1 MRPNFIIRTFVFLTV
16 LYIVGTTDGMVQTAT
31 DEHQRML
38 PAETVIAA
46 SFKKVNGSG
55 DGKSPASSSPASS
68 NWQNS
73 GLSKLLNHPS
83 LVSFFGDLQK
93 TARASRKAKPF
104 AKVDFRGLWKV
115 IDGRVTF
122 AWLPYNNQLQLIVI
136 ADVGSNEAAAKKW
149 LHELESNLGSNY
161 RVNPRSKTGVVSYR
175 IPNANKPNR
184 VDTQFAHTL
193 QGGKLFVASSESQLQ
208 SALKRLAI
216 KQRSLAQDPFYKATT
231 SSVQASQKQ
240 DSIWWFL
247 RPIELGRNAT
257 KNTKSIEGEF
267 SSADF
272 FRLAPIEGY
281 DAIRAAGG
289 TGLITPDGSLNL
301 VAKINARRPFKNSM
315 RLLNLPNQKMFR
327 LPDWAG
333 DEASSA
339 TLVSL
344 HFNKMLGHFATLFDQ
359 LYGEGESGVFE
370 LVLDDIQNDPKGPR
384 VNMQNEVFAK
394 LQDTLSVTTIKK
406 SPTKVARV
414 FAAAV
419 KDSNEIAH
427 AIDRLYRGDAA
438 ATRINSAQYPAWLV
452 KPLKN
457 DPAGGRRRAAYVI
470 AVRNNYVLIGPSLDD
485 VEACFQI
492 SAGQIDE
499 SDTYKEF
506 VSFARQQLGDELCMM
521 SYGRFDRWVERKTAE
536 IRSGSVT
543 GVAGIIFEQ
552 LGWNAILPSVKTNL
566 PQFETLQKF
575 CNGNLG
581 IAGSATSDGWN
592 IVVRLKTD

>member
-247 RPIELGRNAT
+247 RPIELGL
-257 KNTKSIEGEF
+257 S
-267 SSADF
+267 
-272 FRLAPIEGY
+272 
-281 DAIRAAGG
+281 
-289 TGLITPDGSLNL
+289 LIH
-301 VAKINARRPFKNSM
+301 I
-315 RLLNLPNQKMFR
+315 
-327 LPDWAG
+327 
-333 DEASSA
+333 
-339 TLVSL
+339 
-344 HFNKMLGHFATLFDQ
+344 
-359 LYGEGESGVFE
+359 
-370 LVLDDIQNDPKGPR
+370 
-384 VNMQNEVFAK
+384 
-394 LQDTLSVTTIKK
+394 
-406 SPTKVARV
+406 
-414 FAAAV
+414 
-419 KDSNEIAH
+419 
-427 AIDRLYRGDAA
+427 
-438 ATRINSAQYPAWLV
+438 
-452 KPLKN
+452 
-457 DPAGGRRRAAYVI
+457 
-470 AVRNNYVLIGPSLDD
+470 
-485 VEACFQI
+485 
-492 SAGQIDE
+492 
-499 SDTYKEF
+499 
-506 VSFARQQLGDELCMM
+506 
-521 SYGRFDRWVERKTAE
+521 
-536 IRSGSVT
+536 
-543 GVAGIIFEQ
+543 
-552 LGWNAILPSVKTNL
+552 
-566 PQFETLQKF
+566 
-575 CNGNLG
+575 
-581 IAGSATSDGWN
+581 
-592 IVVRLKTD
+592 